1 MQLIDPTINPNFE
14 TKFYKNYLDNLEYNL
29 TFKVDI
35 LKQDKE
41 KFIIPEPEE
50 KSFDISLYDTYKFG
64 IKAEKYNWI
73 ETQNKHFNFSSEGMN
88 ILRCMTYGEM
98 KAVTG
103 IDALLKKVN
112 NNPKKL
118 SLTYL
123 NLGEIYFKF
132 NSYDRAAENIKMI
145 ADSCYLDYKIE
156 MLKLMDKYE
165 TALEVIIS
173 DKNATNKR
181 NMIKDIL
188 NRKPNLRQKSEELLV
203 KYKVNLK

>member
-1 MQLIDPTINPNFE
+1 M
-14 TKFYKNYLDNLEYNL
+14 
-29 TFKVDI
+29 
-35 LKQDKE
+35 
-41 KFIIPEPEE
+41 
-50 KSFDISLYDTYKFG
+50 
-64 IKAEKYNWI
+64 AEKYNWI
-73 ETQNKHFNFSSEGMN
+73 ETQNKHFNFSSEGMS

-98 KAVTG
+98 NAVAG

-118 SLTYL
+118 SLSYL

-132 NSYDRAAENIKMI
+132 HNYDRAA

-156 MLKLMDKYE
+156 MLKLMDKYDI
-165 TALEVIIS
+165 ALEVIIA

-181 NMIKDIL
+181 NMINDIL
-188 NRKPNLRQKSEELLV
+188 SRKPNLRQKSEELII